1 MSPESKNRLAI
12 RAWVVAPVLILAAF
26 VLCLAWPRENDPFEL
41 SRADGKPRFFATAYS
56 KTPVPPNLPLA
67 ERLVREW
74 YQYKRHHGTPNPASW
89 SFPATPVQLCSIH
102 GLLSQCM
109 EVAGKTIP
117 DRGKRLGAA
126 FVEFGST
133 NALNGAQW
141 VAAFERAIETSDG
154 VLCTD
159 LAKGQGFRDKL
170 LLIRET
176 PRVVKVVPRSRL
188 AEYQKLGLVKA
199 HKGVHP

>member
-1 MSPESKNRLAI
+1 MSPQSKKRVAI
-12 RAWVVAPVLILAAF
+12 RAWVVAPVLVLAAF
-26 VLCLAWPRENDPFEL
+26 ILCLAWPRENDPFEL
-41 SRADGKPRFFATAYS
+41 SRADGRPRFFATVYS

-109 EVAGKTIP
+109 EVAGTRYLIAVEA
-117 DRGKRLGAA
+117 GAA
-126 FVEFGST
+126 SVEFGST

-159 LAKGQGFRDKL
+159 LAKRQGFRDKL
-170 LLIRET
+170 LLIRER

-188 AEYQKLGLVKA
+188 AEYQNAGLVRA
-199 HKGVHP
+199 NSR